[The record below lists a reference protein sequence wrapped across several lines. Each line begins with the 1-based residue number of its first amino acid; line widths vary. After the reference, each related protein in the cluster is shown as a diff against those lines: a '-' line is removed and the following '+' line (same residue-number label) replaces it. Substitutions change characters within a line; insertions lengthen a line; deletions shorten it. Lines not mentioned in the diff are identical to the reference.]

1 MAKAFTIDRSKEFY
15 ERIEKIREWGI
26 LFPIFLFGIIVA
38 IRNPYFLSIE
48 NIRYILL
55 DASILTIVAIGEMLV
70 ILTRGIDLSI
80 GSTLALTGMVVAMI
94 YKENFQLPAIFA
106 PFMGIGLGLICGG
119 LNGLL
124 VSKGRFLPIIATL
137 STMYIYRGAVYII
150 SGGKWVNAHEMPEG
164 FKLLTRM
171 DIIGIPSL
179 IIFAG
184 IIFAIF
190 YYFLNYR
197 TTGRE
202 IYAVGD
208 NPTSSI
214 FVGINKDK
222 ILFLVYTLCGAMAG
236 LGGVLYTSRFASAES
251 SAAMGFELSAISA
264 VVIGGVKTT
273 GGSGRITGVLL
284 GAFLL
289 TMIINGLNVMR
300 ISPFYKLA
308 LQGIMFIL
316 AVVIDSLIIERTQR
330 ESIRRRK
337 R

>member
-1 MAKAFTIDRSKEFY
+1 MAKSSVLNKSKNVY
-15 ERIEKIREWGI
+15 RDIEKIREWGI
-26 LFPIFLFGIIVA
+26 LIPIILFAFIVA
-38 IRNPYFLSIE
+38 LRNPYFLTAE
-48 NIRYILL
+48 NIQYIFL
-55 DASILTIVAIGEMLV
+55 DASILTIVAIGEMMV
-70 ILTRGIDLSI
+70 ILTGGIDLSV
-80 GSTLALTGMVVAMI
+80 GSTLALIGMIIAMF
-94 YKENFQLPAIFA
+94 YKNNFNFPAILA
-106 PFMGIGLGLICGG
+106 PFMGIGLGIICGAI
-119 LNGLL
+119 NGLL
-124 VSKGRFLPIIATL
+124 VSKGKFLPIIATL
-137 STMYIYRGAVYII
+137 STMYIYRGLVYII

-164 FKLLTRM
+164 FKLLTRTN
-171 DIIGIPSL
+171 ILGIPSL

-184 IIFAIF
+184 IIFIIF
-190 YYFLNYR
+190 YYFLNHR

-208 NPTSSI
+208 NPNSAI

-222 ILFLVYTLCGAMAG
+222 ILFLVYVISGAMAG

-289 TMIINGLNVMR
+289 TMIINGLNVMK

-308 LQGIMFIL
+308 FQGVMFL
-316 AVVIDSLIIERTQR
+316 TAVIIDSLIAERTQK
-330 ESIRRRK
+330 EYRRK
-337 R
+337 KR